1 MRKLKKEV
9 WPYQILIPKS
19 NLQDV
24 MLVKKIE
31 DWCKECIGRRF
42 VHWYSYLQDDG
53 LLYAF
58 NDEETLLAF
67 KLRWYYKA

>member
-1 MRKLKKEV
+1 M
-9 WPYQILIPKS
+9 LIK
-19 NLQDV
+19 NV
-24 MLVKKIE
+24 E

-53 LLYAF
+53 ILYAF